1 MPSLPLSTLASSLQP
16 SRHHVHRLLSRH
28 TISSLL
34 GYSSLGFWIIAQAP
48 QLLENYR
55 LQSCEGLALPFLI
68 NWLSGDVSNLL
79 GCILTDQREFQVS
92 NRRRERE

>member
-1 MPSLPLSTLASSLQP
+1 MPSLPLSTLASQHG
-16 SRHHVHRLLSRH
+16 HHVHQLLSRR

-92 NRRRERE
+92 RECATSVF